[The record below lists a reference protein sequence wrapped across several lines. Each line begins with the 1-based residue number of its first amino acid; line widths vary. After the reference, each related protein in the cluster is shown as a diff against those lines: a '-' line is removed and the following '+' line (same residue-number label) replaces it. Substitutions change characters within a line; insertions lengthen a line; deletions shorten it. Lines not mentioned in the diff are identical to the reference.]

1 MEPDRDS
8 GDGRDALQGP
18 DTAGGSAPGDGTSGD
33 DPTAGLESE
42 GAGLDADGIPGDDDA
57 AELEVTEDGNVK
69 RRVLFISDKEMQ
81 ASEGDID
88 ISPRQNR
95 KGDPGALLTV
105 RQGTVAGWLFLKL
118 RELQME
124 NQSLHGQMFAAGLV
138 VQRLRETLAKQRGG
152 AGGLLVPN
160 DAEAS
165 GLVIPK

>member
-1 MEPDRDS
+1 MEP
-8 GDGRDALQGP
+8 
-18 DTAGGSAPGDGTSGD
+18 
-33 DPTAGLESE
+33 E
-42 GAGLDADGIPGDDDA
+42 GAGLDDDVLDEADDVEQVLAPLLADA
-57 AELEVTEDGNVK
+57 PDEPLPVTDDGNVK
-69 RRVLFISDKEMQ
+69 RRVLFISDKEMK

-118 RELQME
+118 QELQME

-152 AGGLLVPN
+152 AGGLLVPEG
-160 DAEAS
+160 AEPS